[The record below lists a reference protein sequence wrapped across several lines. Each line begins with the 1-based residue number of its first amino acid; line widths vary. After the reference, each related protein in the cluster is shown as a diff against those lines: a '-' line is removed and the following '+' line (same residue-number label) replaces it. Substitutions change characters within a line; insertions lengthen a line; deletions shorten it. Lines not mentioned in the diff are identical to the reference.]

1 MRFKLTYQI
10 GLATVQEWIF
20 TSKSLAYWKKMD
32 LLETGRYN
40 DGRFKV
46 TPFRRHYLCWALY
59 RSQELTLGEVGK
71 LFNRD
76 HSTVLHSIRKH
87 EELKTDRLYK
97 KMTESCAQLM
107 AEPLTFTRQ
116 RRNIFEDINKA
127 TNLEKLR
134 RIRRWNHEGRYD
146 HQKSFQQQKQYVE

>member
-1 MRFKLTYQI
+1 MNIEQVREYI
-10 GLATVQEWIF
+10 ESEGLN
-20 TSKSLAYWKKMD
+20 
-32 LLETGRYN
+32 GRSREQFY
-40 DGRFKV
+40 V
-46 TPFRRHYLCWALY
+46 FRRHYLCWALY

-87 EELKTDRLYK
+87 EELKTDRLYQ
-97 KMTESCAQLM
+97 KMTESCVQLM

-134 RIRRWNHEGRYD
+134 RIRRWNNEGRYD
-146 HQKSFQQQKQYVE
+146 HQKSFPQAEQNTM